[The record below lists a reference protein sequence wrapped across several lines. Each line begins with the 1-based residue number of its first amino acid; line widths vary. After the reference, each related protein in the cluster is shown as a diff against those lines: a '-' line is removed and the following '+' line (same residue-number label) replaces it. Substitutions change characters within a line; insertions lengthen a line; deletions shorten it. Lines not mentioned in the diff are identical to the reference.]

1 MISSVALY
9 VQSTV
14 GDGEGEFRAWAYVTE
29 RCGYSEVLWAAR
41 VSVQVCVL
49 WDMPEVEVPVAQDQR
64 EWAYIV
70 SWLAVFMSR

>member
-1 MISSVALY
+1 MFSLLWGMGRESWGKSIC
-9 VQSTV
+9 
-14 GDGEGEFRAWAYVTE
+14 DE

-49 WDMPEVEVPVAQDQR
+49 WDMPEVEVSVAQDQR